1 MLVASTVPKPNV
13 VTSIGEHE
21 TRCLVLIVNNP
32 GIRTVKKTMLQDD
45 WFESFSNG
53 CSLALNSENSENVS
67 ILGYHSVLLNGII
80 VVFAI
85 VDELELG
92 LRMRTLGQ
100 NKQDQNYQ

>member
-1 MLVASTVPKPNV
+1 MLVASTVSQPNV
-13 VTSIGEHE
+13 VTFISEHE
-21 TRCLVLIVNNP
+21 TRCFVFIIDDP
-32 GIRTVKKTMLQDD
+32 GIRTVKKTVLQDD

-67 ILGYHSVLLNGII
+67 VLGDHSVLLDRII

-85 VDELELG
+85 VEELELG